1 MRPSIHDS
9 LITVIESFSMI
20 EKLPLEIS
28 SALACAA
35 CLLQL
40 AGIDVDEVGDDVP
53 SSLQAALADFSRRTG
68 VRLALKPC
76 RWTQL
81 KPGKLPLAYRRSDG
95 SFAVLARLSD
105 EQALIQLPDQ
115 TQPVIMTVAQLEMEW
130 MGEILTLEQAA
141 LRFDIRWFIPAFAQ
155 HRRLLLEV
163 LLFSF
168 LLQILALLSPLAFQ
182 VVMDKVIV
190 HEALAT
196 LDVITLGLIAAALLE
211 VVLKGLREY
220 LLSHTSMRI
229 DAKLGGD
236 LVRHL
241 LGLPLTYFRSRSVGV
256 IVSRVREADT
266 IREFLTGAA
275 MGLSVDLFF
284 TQVFLL
290 VMSLFSLKL
299 TCLVLLSLPVY
310 ALIAGTST
318 PFLQKRI
325 ETMFRHGA
333 RSASLLAE
341 SLNGIETIKGL
352 AVEPRMQRRWE
363 EITCDQVS
371 SGFQTQNL
379 QILIN
384 QAVQWVQKL
393 VSVLILWIG
402 ATEVLTLHLTVG
414 QLIAFNMLA
423 NHASQPV
430 SRLVEL
436 WQQFVQARVA
446 VDRLGD
452 ILNLPVEPDGGQR
465 RLPEQLKGS
474 IELQDVQFA
483 YRPNLPPTLNGISLS
498 IRSGETLGI
507 VGPSGSGKS
516 TLTRLIQKLYLPQS
530 GTILIDGEPLAELQP
545 AALRQHIGVVLQE
558 NFLFHRTVRD
568 NIALQAP
575 TATLEE
581 VMRVA
586 KLAGAHDFILKLPM
600 GYDTLIAEGG
610 SSLSGGQ
617 RQRLAIARALLT
629 NPRILIFDEAT
640 SALDEESQA
649 IIRANMPHIAQGRTV
664 IVIAHRLSTVRDCD
678 RIIVLEKGQITESGS
693 HAELL
698 ALEGTYRRLWQL
710 QEDLSA
716 ETQL

>member
-1 MRPSIHDS
+1 MGESSCEEAPLS
-9 LITVIESFSMI
+9 L
-20 EKLPLEIS
+20 K
-28 SALACAA
+28 
-35 CLLQL
+35 
-40 AGIDVDEVGDDVP
+40 
-53 SSLQAALADFSRRTG
+53 AALADLARRQR
-68 VRLALKPC
+68 VKLALKKC
-76 RWTQL
+76 NWTQV
-81 KPGKLPLAYRRSDG
+81 KSGNLPLAYRRADG

-105 EQALIQLPDQ
+105 EQALVQLADGAN
-115 TQPVIMTVAQLEMEW
+115 PVLMTLAQLEGDW
-130 MGEILTLEQAA
+130 AGEILTLDMAA

-155 HRRLLLEV
+155 HKRLLLEV

-196 LDVITLGLIAAALLE
+196 LDVIALGLIAAALVE

-220 LLSHTSMRI
+220 LLSHTSARI

-236 LVRHL
+236 LVSHL
-241 LGLPLTYFRSRSVGV
+241 LGLPLAFFRSRSVGV

-275 MGLSVDLFF
+275 MGLSVDLLF
-284 TQVFLL
+284 TLVFLL
-290 VMSLFSLKL
+290 VMSLLSIKL

-310 ALIAGTST
+310 MLIAGAST

-325 ETMFRHGA
+325 ETMFHHGA
-333 RSASLLAE
+333 RSSSLLAE
-341 SLNGIETIKGL
+341 SLSGIETIKGL

-363 EITCDQVS
+363 AITRDQVG
-371 SGFQTQNL
+371 SGFQTQSL
-379 QILIN
+379 QTLIN
-384 QAVQWVQKL
+384 QAVQWVQKI

-402 ATEVLTLHLTVG
+402 ANEVLALHLTVG

-423 NHASQPV
+423 NHASQPI

-446 VDRLGD
+446 VERLGD
-452 ILNLPVEPDGGQR
+452 ILNLPVEQDGGQR
-465 RLPEQLKGS
+465 HLPQQLQGA
-474 IELQDVQFA
+474 IELQDVQFR
-483 YRPNLPPTLNGISLS
+483 YRPDLPLTLDGVSLA
-498 IRSGETLGI
+498 IRAGETLGV

-516 TLTRLIQKLYLPQS
+516 TLTRLIQKLYLPQA
-530 GTILIDGEPLAELQP
+530 GAILIDGEPLDELQP
-545 AALRQHIGVVLQE
+545 AALRHHIGVVLQE
-558 NFLFHRTVRD
+558 NFLFQRSVRD
-568 NIALQAP
+568 NIALRAP

-600 GYDTLIAEGG
+600 GYDTQIAEGG
-610 SSLSGGQ
+610 TSLSGGQ

-649 IIRANMPHIAQGRTV
+649 IIRDNMPQIAHGRTV
-664 IVIAHRLSTVRDCD
+664 IVIAHRLSTVRDCE
-678 RIIVLEKGQITESGS
+678 RIIVLEKGRISEAGS
-693 HAELL
+693 HAQLM
-698 ALEGTYRRLWQL
+698 ALEGSYRHLWQL
-710 QEDLSA
+710 QENLSSEPDHA
-716 ETQL
+716 H